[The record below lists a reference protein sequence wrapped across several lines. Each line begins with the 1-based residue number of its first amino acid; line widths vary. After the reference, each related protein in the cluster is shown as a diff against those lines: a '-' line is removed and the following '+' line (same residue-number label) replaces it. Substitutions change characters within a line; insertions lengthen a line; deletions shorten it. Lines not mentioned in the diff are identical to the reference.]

1 MKLMLLLEPN
11 DPIQTG
17 DLVLSKDRKPEDELT
32 LSELKSVLSDG
43 SPVFRAVTNEALSD
57 ELVNRIAS
65 GDLSEDELLLTL
77 KRVQLLAFDG
87 EQRMLTYVAKECTI
101 PQVLSHFSD
110 DDVEKYVGSS
120 EYAIDSMPENKGA
133 SFWKAECSQLIKEV
147 IAKQGWDVIYNRIKD
162 LDFMQPDLAP
172 DPTDDLSEFSVKPNS

>member
-43 SPVFRAVTNEALSD
+43 SPVFRAVTNEALSA
-57 ELVNRIAS
+57 ELVARHKS
-65 GDLSEDELLLTL
+65 GALSDDEILLSLEQVGMLGFCYKEDAL
-77 KRVQLLAFDG
+77 D
-87 EQRMLTYVAKECTI
+87 YIAKECTI